1 MFRFTILG
9 PALAAGLA
17 LAACADRDL
26 PTAPPVPTDAP
37 APQTLA
43 MAPRERLAQR
53 LAVTLADPAVRAD
66 LLRRLQ
72 ASRAPEGKVQFQAL
86 AQLESGALIARL
98 AARSGASVSE
108 LLADLAAAKGLE
120 LYLPVEAHR
129 ANWTGDEAILVGTIG
144 RDGDTPVAF
153 TTDGERRR
161 LDPDRPPTTP
171 VLALVPQE
179 FDFTGGRPARAAT
192 CWTLCD
198 DIGSGGG
205 GAVMPGAT
213 PGLYLTT
220 SHFDGS
226 YESWLKGKPEYEY
239 HVYGQKGSGDTE
251 QLACTG
257 EHAGGP
263 YAWDQNELDW
273 SGEALL
279 LSAADHAAYQAR
291 VPNGVV
297 RILALE
303 DDDQACVLRGDSDR
317 FGDLV
322 KAVDA
327 AYKAFTSGKV
337 EPWLLKGI
345 RVAPSSFSLL
355 RAIYSFI
362 TTGDDFIGNAVET
375 SVAGAAPG
383 GANWLLKT
391 EGTRTTGWFATAYR
405 N

>member
-1 MFRFTILG
+1 MSRFLILA
-9 PALAAGLA
+9 PALVAGLA
-17 LAACADRDL
+17 VAACADRDL
-26 PTAPPVPTDAP
+26 PTAPLAPIDAP

-43 MAPRERLAQR
+43 TSPRERLAQR
-53 LAVTLADPAVRAD
+53 LAVTLADPAARAD
-66 LLRRLQ
+66 VLRRLQ

-86 AQLESGALIARL
+86 ARLEGGALLARL
-98 AARSGASVSE
+98 AAQSGTSTAD
-108 LLADLAAAKGLE
+108 LLADMAAAKGLE

-129 ANWTGDEAILVGTIG
+129 AMWTGDEAILVGTIE
-144 RDGDTPVAF
+144 RDGDTPIAF
-153 TTDGERRR
+153 TTSGERRI
-161 LDPDRPPTTP
+161 LDPNRPPTTP

-179 FDFTGGRPARAAT
+179 LDFTGGQPARAAT

-205 GAVMPGAT
+205 GLVMPGST
-213 PGLYLTT
+213 PGLYMTT
-220 SHFDGS
+220 SHFDDD
-226 YESWLKGKPEYEY
+226 YESWIKGKPEYEY

-303 DDDQACVLRGDSDR
+303 DDDQACVLRGDTGR
-317 FGDLV
+317 FGELV

-327 AYKAFTSGKV
+327 AYKALTSGKV
-337 EPWLLKGI
+337 EPWYVKGI
-345 RVAPSSFSLL
+345 KVAPSSFSLL
-355 RAIYSFI
+355 KAIYSFI

-405 N
+405 H